1 MRFALL
7 RSLVSSVATVG
18 LTVGLV
24 ACGDDAQPQVKKL
37 DPVAQTAP
45 PVAPPAAVVEPPKAA
60 APVEEAKAA
69 ATPDARPA
77 AQVVESEPASSG
89 EGEGKPDEPT
99 LVLPATFDAR
109 MQLGKKLA
117 KKGETDDALAAFAG
131 AAALDARSEK
141 PHIEMARVL
150 IAAGDMKTARQHADQ
165 AIFLA
170 PNSSSAWNTKG
181 RICFAEKEYDP
192 AVYAFTK
199 ATQANG
205 DNAFAWNNLG
215 LALIAEEKFDAAIV
229 ALETATGLPRP
240 EPYMF
245 ANLGLAYERAG
256 RGTEARTAYKVGSS
270 RGSAES
276 RKALLR
282 MEEMNA
288 LAPSADKSE

>member
-1 MRFALL
+1 VLFRSALL

-45 PVAPPAAVVEPPKAA
+45 PVAPPAAVIEPPKAA
-60 APVEEAKAA
+60 APAVEAKAA

-77 AQVVESEPASSG
+77 EKVVESEPA
-89 EGEGKPDEPT
+89 EEAKPDEPT
-99 LVLPATFDAR
+99 LVLPATFDGR
-109 MQLGKKLA
+109 MQLGRKLA

-192 AVYAFTK
+192 AVYAFSK

-215 LALIAEEKFDAAIV
+215 LALIAQEKFDAAIV